1 MSVQSLSIVVPGRK
15 CINNCKFC
23 VSRTHEDIT
32 YKNILETHIMTGT
45 PHFRYDRALALAK
58 DMGCN
63 TLMLTGEC
71 EPQQNHGFLK
81 WFYCNTK
88 AADLFH
94 NIEIQT
100 TGAGI
105 LPNSTS
111 VDNDRL
117 LATLSFIDTFSISVS
132 SFDDVANS
140 LIINGGRCR
149 INLKELCS
157 WIKGNGKMLRLSL
170 NLNKEFYKYDP
181 DQLFSK
187 AKELGA
193 DQLTLRKLYKSGK
206 VCSQDEW
213 IENNTNEIKD
223 EEYFNYIRMCGTPLE
238 VLPYGNIKYS
248 VNGIGSVAD
257 ADCMAKHNLNEIRYL
272 ILRPDCHLYTRWDDK
287 GSIIY

>member
-23 VSRTHEDIT
+23 VSRTHEDIL
-32 YKNILETHIMTGT
+32 YENKLETNINNGVHRD
-45 PHFRYDRALALAK
+45 RYDRALALAK

-71 EPQQNHGFLK
+71 EPQQNKEFLK
-81 WFYCNTK
+81 WFKCNTN
-88 AADLFH
+88 AIELFH

-100 TGAGI
+100 TGAGLKWEDI
-105 LPNSTS
+105 IGTGMLGI
-111 VDNDRL
+111 VDTYSL
-117 LATLSFIDTFSISVS
+117 SVS
-132 SFDDVANS
+132 SFDDEANS
-140 LIINGGRCR
+140 QIINDGRCP
-149 INLKELCS
+149 IYLKELCN
-157 WIKGNGKMLRLSL
+157 WIKGTGKMLRLSL